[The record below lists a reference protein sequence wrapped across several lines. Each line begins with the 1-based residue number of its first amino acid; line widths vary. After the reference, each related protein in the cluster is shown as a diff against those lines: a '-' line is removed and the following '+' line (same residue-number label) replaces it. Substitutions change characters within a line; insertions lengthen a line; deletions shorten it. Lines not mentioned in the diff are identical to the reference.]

1 MAAPASGLPRLCLP
15 RHFCLHPLHHGAGMA
30 ALFRSSRQTD
40 PASRAIRETAMTAV
54 KTETS
59 NGILTVT
66 LNRPGARNAVNA
78 ATARALRAVFRDFDT
93 DPALKIAILHGA
105 GGTFCA
111 GYDLKEAANPEN
123 IAYQPEGDGP
133 MGPTRML
140 LSKPV
145 IAAIEGHA
153 VAGGLELALWCDLRV
168 ASETAVFGVFCR
180 RFGVPLIDGG
190 TVRLPRIIGQGRAL
204 DMILTGRPIA
214 AEEAFGWGLADRLC
228 PPGKALEEARKLAET
243 IISFPETC
251 MRADRISA
259 HRQWDLPL
267 EEALKA
273 EGRGGLAPLR
283 EEASKGAAR
292 FSRGQG
298 RGGRFD
304 D

>member
-1 MAAPASGLPRLCLP
+1 
-15 RHFCLHPLHHGAGMA
+15 
-30 ALFRSSRQTD
+30 
-40 PASRAIRETAMTAV
+40 MTSINA
-54 KTETS
+54 KAQ
-59 NGILTVT
+59 NGILIVT
-66 LNRPGARNAVNA
+66 LNRPEARNAVNA
-78 ATARALRAVFRDFDT
+78 RIARELRAIFRDFNADS
-93 DPALKIAILHGA
+93 ALKIAVLHGA
-105 GGTFCA
+105 GGSFCA
-111 GYDLKEAANPEN
+111 GYDLKEAANPEK
-123 IAYQPEGDGP
+123 IDYQPEGEGP

-140 LSKPV
+140 LDKPV

-204 DMILTGRPIA
+204 DMILTGRPVDA
-214 AEEAFGWGLADRLC
+214 GEAFRWGLADRLC
-228 PPGKALEEARKLAET
+228 PPGQALEEARKLAET
-243 IISFPETC
+243 IASFPETC
-251 MRADRISA
+251 MRADRLSA

-267 EEALKA
+267 DEALKA